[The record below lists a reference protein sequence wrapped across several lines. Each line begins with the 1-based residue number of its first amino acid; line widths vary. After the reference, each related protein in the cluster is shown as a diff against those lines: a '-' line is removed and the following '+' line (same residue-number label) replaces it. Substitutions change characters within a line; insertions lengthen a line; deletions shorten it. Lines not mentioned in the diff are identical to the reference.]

1 MADHFDDDPP
11 VWSEQPTR
19 RLQRPGTSRRTE
31 FERTREHKVVSHRA
45 AAAPPAFYDQARYDD
60 ADPVDADGQ
69 AWDDFGAEDVDPWF
83 AEPHGRRSA
92 LGADPR
98 LMRVGALAAAAVI
111 LVPVVMAVTADDGG
125 SGDEAR
131 TAAAP
136 STVVTTLE
144 PQSEPTVQPGVIEIT
159 AAVRPVP
166 AEVGDATEDDID
178 DEVVAAA
185 EALGEKGSTEDASD
199 DDSSDEEPAA
209 VAAAAAEP
217 AAAPEPECAGS
228 YTVVAGDYWLRFV
241 ESSGATLEE
250 WLEANGAEPE
260 TQMYEGDELCIP
272 PGAQSPSAA
281 VADTTPPDT
290 VAPDATDPPDVT
302 AVPAPPTETT
312 TPAPA
317 PETAATPTP
326 EPGTTVAPPPDP
338 APPIPQGAP
347 SIEGVCGALPTQ
359 NGSTTAGPAEVEA
372 IIREIW
378 PDDIEVRA
386 LCIAKREANLR
397 PDLNNWCCY
406 GVFAIYFDYIPS
418 DLKQQFGIDEPS
430 DLWDARTNIAL
441 AYQIYVRGGWDPWS
455 QTDPG
460 SG

>member
-1 MADHFDDDPP
+1 MVP
-11 VWSEQPTR
+11 
-19 RLQRPGTSRRTE
+19 
-31 FERTREHKVVSHRA
+31 HRSA
-45 AAAPPAFYDQARYDD
+45 ATPPAFYDQDRYADS
-60 ADPVDADGQ
+60 DPVETDEPR
-69 AWDDFGAEDVDPWF
+69 WDDFGGEDVDPWS
-83 AEPHGRRSA
+83 AEPSGRRSA
-92 LGADPR
+92 LGVDPR
-98 LMRVGALAAAAVI
+98 LMRMGALAAAAVL
-111 LVPVVMAVTADDGG
+111 LVPVVVAVAADDGG
-125 SGDEAR
+125 SGDEVR
-131 TAAAP
+131 TEAGA
-136 STVVTTLE
+136 STVVTTLA
-144 PQSEPTVQPGVIEIT
+144 PQSESTVQPGVIEIT

-166 AEVGDATEDDID
+166 AEVGDDAEDTG
-178 DEVVAAA
+178 DEASAAA
-185 EALGEKGSTEDASD
+185 EALGEKGSPD
-199 DDSSDEEPAA
+199 DTADD
-209 VAAAAAEP
+209 AAAGDEP
-217 AAAPEPECAGS
+217 AAAVAEAVELEAASEPECAGS

-250 WLEANGAEPE
+250 WLAANGADPE

-272 PGAQSPSAA
+272 AGAQAPTAA
-281 VADTTPPDT
+281 APETTPPDT
-290 VAPDATDPPDVT
+290 AAPEVTDPPDAT
-302 AVPAPPTETT
+302 AAAAPTPENT

-317 PETAATPTP
+317 PETVATPTP
-326 EPGTTVAPPPDP
+326 APDTTATPAPPPPPAP
-338 APPIPQGAP
+338 APPIRQGAP
-347 SIEGVCGALPTQ
+347 STEGVCGALPTQ

-441 AYQIYVRGGWDPWS
+441 AYQIYLRGGWDPWS